1 MNKLMTLSAAVA
13 LAFAMGSC
21 QSSRVKISGRFVGN
35 EARTVYLEQVTPLAQ
50 TIVDSVALDETG
62 NYRFDLKEAP
72 QTPML
77 YNLLF
82 AGERIPLL
90 IERGDRITVG
100 SVGNV
105 VRNYTVEG
113 SEESELLQQFYQN
126 YVAGVQRLDA
136 IVADYTV
143 PDLSEEQR
151 ARLAREYT
159 AEYYRIRR
167 EQLRFIIEHKGSIA
181 AVYALSQRLPGDTYL
196 FNGNSDVVYY
206 RAVAEAIEQS
216 YPRSPYLAALHAEI
230 AGMDA
235 RIKLSSQIAETGFP
249 DLEMT
254 DMYGKRIRLSSLL
267 GKVILLDFWSAEL
280 GAGNTL
286 NAELKGLYEKYAR
299 TKVGFEIYQ
308 VAIDTSK
315 PIWINAVQTQSLP
328 WISVSDLRGQ
338 ASPAVGLYN
347 ITKLPTNFLI
357 DPEGTVVARDLY
369 GKSLEQKLDELTRAE

>member
-13 LAFAMGSC
+13 LAFVMGSC

-50 TIVDSVALDETG
+50 TIVDSVTLDKDG

-113 SEESELLQQFYQN
+113 SEESELLRQFYQS
-126 YVAGVQRLDA
+126 YVAGMQRLDA
-136 IVADYTV
+136 IVAEYTA
-143 PDLSEEQR
+143 PNLEE
-151 ARLAREYT
+151 ARRTQLAREYT
-159 AEYYRIRR
+159 DEYYRIRR

-196 FNGNSDVVYY
+196 FNGDSDVVYY

-216 YPRSPYLAALHAEI
+216 YPRSPYLAALNAEI

-235 RIKLSSQIAETGFP
+235 RIKLASQIAETGFP

-254 DMYGKRIRLSSLL
+254 DMYGKRVRLSSLL

-280 GAGNTL
+280 GTSNML
-286 NAELKGLYEKYAR
+286 NAELKNLYEKYAR